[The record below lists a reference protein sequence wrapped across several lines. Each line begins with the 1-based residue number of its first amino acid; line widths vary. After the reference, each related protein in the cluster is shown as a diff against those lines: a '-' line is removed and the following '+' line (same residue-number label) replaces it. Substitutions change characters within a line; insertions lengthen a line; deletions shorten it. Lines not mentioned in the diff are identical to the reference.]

1 MNARA
6 DVAGAHSKALTANPK
21 DLFGAKKVSI
31 SKLPAIA
38 VLHGAHAMMDG
49 ARKYGPY
56 NWRDKK
62 VVAGIYVDAAMRHI
76 QAWFEG
82 EENASDSGVHH
93 LGHAIACCAILLDA
107 RETGNLIDDRPGLS
121 DAFGGVMAKLNDA
134 IGKKFTET
142 ELLRQRADEVDNG
155 LAASVAAIRAT
166 SEELKTG
173 RKPGE
178 FRVGDKVRFK
188 QDESYYAL
196 RCRTDT
202 KTVHVVDKIDDAQPT
217 DIVVE
222 PLVYAGDVSAYARR
236 FELVEPAK

>member
-1 MNARA
+1 MNTDAMGSR
-6 DVAGAHSKALTANPK
+6 SKALTSNPK

-62 VVAGIYVDAAMRHI
+62 VVAGIYVDAALRHI

-107 RETGNLIDDRPGLS
+107 KETGNLIDDRPGMS
-121 DAFGGVMAKLNDA
+121 DAFAGVMAKLNDA
-134 IGKKFTET
+134 IAAKTAET

-155 LAASVAAIRAT
+155 A
-166 SEELKTG
+166 EQ

-178 FRVGDKVRFK
+178 FKVGDKVRFK
-188 QDESYYAL
+188 
-196 RCRTDT
+196 
-202 KTVHVVDKIDDAQPT
+202 HGHW
-217 DIVVE
+217 
-222 PLVYAGDVSAYARR
+222 VYARNHGGRPEDILEVSEVAPTEEDPNGLICFTDDNGPSAYAHRL
-236 FELVEPAK
+236 ELVEPAQ